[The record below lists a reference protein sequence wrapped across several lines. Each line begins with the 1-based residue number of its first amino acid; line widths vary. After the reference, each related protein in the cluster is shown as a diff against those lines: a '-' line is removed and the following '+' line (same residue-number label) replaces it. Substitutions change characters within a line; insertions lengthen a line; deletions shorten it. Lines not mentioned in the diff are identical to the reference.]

1 MEFMSDT
8 DDKRQILSVTEITD
22 AIKGQL
28 EGRFPNVWVE
38 GEISNFKHHGSGHLY
53 FTLKDEGAALAA
65 VCFRFAAA
73 KLDFRPENGKKVQAL
88 GAITVYPPRGNYQ
101 IKISRMIPAGMGELQ
116 LAFERLKKK
125 LEAEGLFAKERKR
138 PLPFMPRIVGV
149 VTSPTGAAIRDV
161 VNVLTRRFPNVT
173 MILCPA
179 RVQGPGSKEEIVSA
193 IERLNA
199 LEPRPDVLIV
209 GRGGG
214 SLEDLWSF
222 NEEEVARA
230 IVASA
235 APVVSAVG
243 HETDFSIADFVADRR
258 APTPSAAAELVVP
271 ERSELVERVNKLE
284 RRGATAVRRLWKLSS
299 ERLVR
304 LQARPCW
311 ARPMQRIELLQQR
324 VDDLTNT
331 LALHVRAV
339 FRDGAARF
347 ERAAGRLHALSP
359 VATLARG
366 FSIATRADDS
376 APVRS
381 VQDVERG
388 DHIDV
393 KLSEGRLR
401 CEVLEKRLEDLNGQ
415 GKIF

>member
-1 MEFMSDT
+1 MASMSER
-8 DDKRQILSVTEITD
+8 DDNRTVLSVTELTE
-22 AIKGQL
+22 AIKDDL

-38 GEISNFKHHGSGHLY
+38 GEISNFKRHSSGHLY
-53 FTLKDEGAALAA
+53 FTLKDAGAALSA
-65 VCFRFAAA
+65 VCFRYAAT
-73 KLDFRPENGKKVQAL
+73 KLDFEPDSGKKVQAL

-101 IKISRMIPAGMGELQ
+101 IKVQRMIPAGMGELQ
-116 LAFERLKKK
+116 LAFEKLKKK
-125 LEAEGLFAKERKR
+125 LEGEGLFDRARKR

-149 VTSPTGAAIRDV
+149 VTSPTGAAIRDI

-173 MILCPA
+173 MVLCPA

-214 SLEDLWSF
+214 SLEDLWAF
-222 NEEEVARA
+222 NEELVARA

-235 APVVSAVG
+235 IPVVSAVG
-243 HETDFSIADFVADRR
+243 HEVDFSIADFVADRR

-271 ERSELVERVNKLE
+271 ERAELLERVNKLE
-284 RRGATAVRRLWKLSS
+284 GRCALAVKRRWALAAERFTRLL
-299 ERLVR
+299 
-304 LQARPCW
+304 ARPCW
-311 ARPMQRIELLQQR
+311 KRPLERIQLLQQR
-324 VDDLTNT
+324 IDDLTST
-331 LALHVRAV
+331 LSLHVRAL
-339 FRDGAARF
+339 FRDCASRF
-347 ERAAGRLHALSP
+347 ERATSRLEALSP

-366 FSIATRADDS
+366 FSLATRADDS
-376 APVRS
+376 KPVRS
-381 VQDVERG
+381 VNDVKSG
-388 DHIDV
+388 DKIDV
-393 KLSEGRLR
+393 KLAEGRLR